1 MITPVYKM
9 VDWLGNMSDNDFYL
23 VFFLIQQFI
32 TWSTIA
38 VCGSYFVTTYIETNY
53 MENKMRK

>member
-1 MITPVYKM
+1 MITPVHKM

-32 TWSTIA
+32 IWSTIA
-38 VCGSYFVTTYIETNY
+38 VCGSYFVTIYIEANY
-53 MENKMRK
+53 MGNKMRK